1 MNGTAK
7 NRVSD
12 RLGVFGRERER
23 EKGRRQCI
31 MRIKP
36 RNTDIHK
43 SIQKGRYMYKER
55 I

>member
-23 EKGRRQCI
+23 EREKGRRQCI

-36 RNTDIHK
+36 INRNIY
-43 SIQKGRYMYKER
+43 KGV
-55 I
+55 